1 MVSDDLELEG
11 RVVDII
17 GLYLH
22 SPQHAAVFG
31 IDKKTSLRVTDWFGP
46 TPPLSAGVGQRRDFE
61 FHRHG
66 ALSLYA
72 AFGMGIGA
80 VLGGI
85 RSHQTAGEFVAFLT
99 DVVAS
104 QSRGKEIHVVADN
117 LTAHKTLK
125 VNDFLQ
131 AHRTVHLH
139 FISSYSS
146 WLNRVERWL
155 SQIERD
161 IVALGALDSGYDLNK
176 KLMRHIRQYNKA
188 ARIVRWRHFDPARR
202 MAIDPDET
210 VH

>member
-11 RVVDII
+11 KVADII

-22 SPQHAAVFG
+22 PPQHAAVFG
-31 IDKKTSLRVTDWFGP
+31 LDEKPSLRVTDWFGEN
-46 TPPLSAGVGQRRDFE
+46 PPRSAGASKPRDIE
-61 FHRHG
+61 SHRHG

-72 AFGMGIGA
+72 AFGMGMGE
-80 VLGGI
+80 VLSGI
-85 RSHQTAGEFVAFLT
+85 HSHHTAAAFVAFLT

-117 LTAHKTLK
+117 LTAHRTLK

-131 AHRTVHLH
+131 AHQTVHLH
-139 FISSYSS
+139 FVPRYSS
-146 WLNRVERWL
+146 WLKQVDQWL
-155 SQIERD
+155 SKIERD
-161 IVALGALDSGYDLNK
+161 IIAIGALNSGYDLNK

-188 ARIVRWRHFDPARR
+188 PRTLKWKHFDPARS
-202 MAIDPDET
+202 MAIDPDGT

>member
-1 MVSDDLELEG
+1 MVSDDLEFEG
-11 RVVDII
+11 RVADII

-31 IDKKTSLRVTDWFGP
+31 VDEKTSLRLADWLGP
-46 TPPLSAGVGQRRDFE
+46 VAPLSAGASKRPEVE

-72 AFGMGIGA
+72 AFGMGFGE
-80 VLGGI
+80 VFSGI
-85 RSHQTAGEFVAFLT
+85 HSHQTSAEFVAFLT

-104 QSRGKEIHVVADN
+104 QSHGKEIHVVADN
-117 LTAHKTLK
+117 LAAHKTLK

-146 WLNRVERWL
+146 WLKQVKQWL
-155 SQIERD
+155 SKIERD
-161 IVALGALDSGYDLNK
+161 IIAIGELHSGYDLNK
-176 KLMRHIRQYNKA
+176 KLMRQIRQYNKSL
-188 ARIVRWRHFDPARR
+188 RTLKWKHFDPARH
-202 MAIDPDET
+202 MAFDPDGR

>member
-11 RVVDII
+11 KVADII

-22 SPQHAAVFG
+22 PPQHAAVFG
-31 IDKKTSLRVTDWFGP
+31 LDEKSSLRVTDWFGEIP
-46 TPPLSAGVGQRRDFE
+46 SRSAGASKPRDIE
-61 FHRHG
+61 SHRHG

-72 AFGMGIGA
+72 AFGMGMGE

-85 RSHQTAGEFVAFLT
+85 HSHHTAADFVAFLT

-117 LTAHKTLK
+117 LTAHRTLK

-131 AHRTVHLH
+131 AHQTVHLH
-139 FISSYSS
+139 FVPSYPS
-146 WLNRVERWL
+146 WLKQVDQWL
-155 SQIERD
+155 SKIERD
-161 IVALGALDSGYDLNK
+161 IIGIGALNSGYDLNK
-176 KLMRHIRQYNKA
+176 KLMRHIRQHNKA
-188 ARIVRWRHFDPARR
+188 PRTLKWKHFDPARR
-202 MAIDPDET
+202 MAIDPDGT